1 MTTADTYF
9 DNGAGQRTS
18 SAQLGEQAKQAAS
31 DLKDNAAD
39 LADSVAQTAK
49 QEAAKIGA
57 AATEML
63 HDASD
68 KVKSA
73 VSEQKAAGADYLDT
87 VARAIHRA
95 AREFEAD
102 VPQAAH
108 YIRRAGG
115 QVSSV
120 ASAVRQGDLRDLV
133 AEVEEAARRQPALFF
148 GGALVLGFVALRFL
162 KSAPASPV
170 QVNN

>member
-1 MTTADTYF
+1 
-9 DNGAGQRTS
+9 
-18 SAQLGEQAKQAAS
+18 
-31 DLKDNAAD
+31 
-39 LADSVAQTAK
+39 
-49 QEAAKIGA
+49 
-57 AATEML
+57 ML

-68 KVKSA
+68 KVKS
-73 VSEQKAAGADYLDT
+73 VGSEQKAAGADYLDT

-133 AEVEEAARRQPALFF
+133 TEVEEVARRQPALFF

-170 QVNN
+170 RVNS